1 MRVALVGAGRIGS
14 EHAKV
19 VCDHPEVDELVIA
32 DIDVARAE
40 AVAQSLGVRSAG
52 IDSAMARAD
61 AVVITAATQAHP
73 ALLLSA
79 AESRIPV
86 FCEKPIAADVAGSV
100 SVVKELRRVGAVT
113 QIGFQRRFDAGY
125 VAARQAVQSGT
136 LGELRR
142 VHAVTAD
149 REPPSAAYIPT
160 SGGIFRD
167 CLVHDFDIL
176 RWITGRDVT
185 HVYATGANRGAA
197 FFAEAGDVDEAAAL
211 LTMDDGTLATMQG
224 SRYNGGGHDVRMEL
238 AGTLATWAVGLDERT
253 ALVSAE
259 AGVDFP
265 DGEPYSTFW
274 FRWLPAYQAEIAAF
288 IELALG
294 RRESPCTV
302 EDALEAFYV
311 AEAAEVSRRE
321 HRVVRVDEVR
331 HTVG

>member
-19 VCDHPEVDELVIA
+19 VRDHPEVDDLVIA
-32 DIDVARAE
+32 DVDAGRAD
-40 AVAQSLGVRSAG
+40 AVAKELGVRSAD
-52 IDSAMARAD
+52 IDSAMAQAD

-73 ALLLSA
+73 ALLRAA
-79 AESRIPV
+79 AERGVPA
-86 FCEKPIAADVAGSV
+86 FCEKPIAPDVDGSV
-100 SVVKELRRVGAVT
+100 QLVNELRRVGAVT
-113 QIGFQRRFDAGY
+113 QVGFQRRFDAGY
-125 VAARQAVQSGT
+125 VAARQAVRSGV

-149 REPPSAAYIPT
+149 REPPSAAYIAT

-176 RWITGRDVT
+176 RWVTGQEITD
-185 HVYATGANRGAA
+185 VYATGANRGAG

-211 LTMDDGTLATMQG
+211 LTMDDGTLATLQA

-238 AGTLATWAVGLDERT
+238 AGTSATWAVGLDERS

-265 DGEPYSTFW
+265 GGEPYATFW
-274 FRWLPAYQAEIAAF
+274 FRWLPAYRAEISAF
-288 IELALG
+288 IDLALG

-331 HTVG
+331 HG

>member
-19 VCDHPEVDELVIA
+19 VRDHPEVDDLVIA
-32 DIDVARAE
+32 DVDAARAE
-40 AVAQSLGVRSAG
+40 AVAKELGVRSADIG
-52 IDSAMARAD
+52 AAMAQAD
-61 AVVITAATQAHP
+61 AVVITAATHAHP
-73 ALLLSA
+73 ALLLAA
-79 AESRIPV
+79 AERGVPA

-100 SVVKELRRVGAVT
+100 QVVRELRRVGAVT

-125 VAARQAVQSGT
+125 VAARQAVQSGV
-136 LGELRR
+136 LGQLRR

-149 REPPSAAYIPT
+149 MQPPSAAYIAT
-160 SGGIFRD
+160 SGGLFRD

-176 RWITGRDVT
+176 RWVTGHEVT
-185 HVYATGANRGAA
+185 DVYATGANRGAA
-197 FFAEAGDVDEAAAL
+197 FFAEAGDVDEAAAV
-211 LTMDDGTLATMQG
+211 LTMDDGTLATLQA

-238 AGTLATWAVGLDERT
+238 AGTAATWAVGLDERS

-259 AGVDFP
+259 AGVGFP
-265 DGEPYSTFW
+265 GGEPYLTFW
-274 FRWLPAYQAEIAAF
+274 FRWLPAYQAEISAF
-288 IELALG
+288 IDLALG

-321 HRVVRVDEVR
+321 HRVVRLDEVR
-331 HTVG
+331 QT

>member
-14 EHAKV
+14 GHAQV
-19 VCDHPEVDELVIA
+19 VRDHPEVDELVIA
-32 DIDVARAE
+32 DVDADRAD
-40 AVAQSLGVRSAG
+40 AVAKELGVRSAD
-52 IDSAMARAD
+52 IDSAMAQAD

-73 ALLLSA
+73 ALLRAA
-79 AESRIPV
+79 AEQGVPA
-86 FCEKPIAADVAGSV
+86 FCEKPIAADVDGSV
-100 SVVKELRRVGAVT
+100 QLVNELRRVGAVT
-113 QIGFQRRFDAGY
+113 QVGFQRRFDAGY
-125 VAARQAVQSGT
+125 VAARQAVQSGA

-149 REPPSAAYIPT
+149 REPPSAAYIAT

-176 RWITGRDVT
+176 RWVTGREITD
-185 HVYATGANRGAA
+185 VYATGANRGAG

-211 LTMDDGTLATMQG
+211 LTMDDGTLATLQA

-238 AGTLATWAVGLDERT
+238 AGTSATWAVGLDERS

-265 DGEPYSTFW
+265 GGEPYATFW
-274 FRWLPAYQAEIAAF
+274 FRWLPAYRAEISAF
-288 IELALG
+288 IDLALE

-321 HRVVRVDEVR
+321 HRLVRVDEVR
-331 HTVG
+331 RD